1 MEKPAAAP
9 TKIKLSITDQLAVER
24 THLAN
29 ERTFLSYFRTSLAL
43 LAGGVTILRLD
54 VLSRIEP
61 WGYVFLVIAPIVLSI
76 GLWRFFAVKKRIR
89 EHTLTE

>member
-1 MEKPAAAP
+1 MEKPASEP

-29 ERTFLSYFRTSLAL
+29 ERTFLAYFRTSLAL

-54 VLSRIEP
+54 ILSKIEH
-61 WGYVFLVIAPIVLSI
+61 WGFFFLGLSPIVLSI
-76 GLWRFFAVKKRIR
+76 GIWRFFSSRKRIK
-89 EHTLTE
+89 EHTLS